1 MDDKIEQWFKFFEYT
16 GNIYAARYMYPVWNA
31 YPKYYEDV
39 WDSLCI
45 FLEGYAFERQGA
57 SPNYHHAAIDSLLK
71 YKKINEQLKSN
82 EAPKKI
88 WENFCKILNNDK
100 LNELRNPLLFCN
112 SEKSPYSVITIAK
125 TFEEQTFSEYFATQ
139 IKNDKIKDAH
149 NKLKEIRG
157 VNDKIASFY
166 LRDLVCIKQID
177 LSKINNNRDLLQPI
191 DTWVKETCKDLF
203 NNNNIKKTQLA
214 ECITKISLKFEINP
228 EKVNMGMWFFGS
240 NIVESKYR
248 LKTLLKSHPDNND
261 YTCEAKKLLMQYI
274 DTIKEICRFNVNDI
288 NN

>member
-1 MDDKIEQWFKFFEYT
+1 MHDKIKQWFKFFEYI

-31 YPKYYEDV
+31 YPKYYEDI

-100 LNELRNPLLFCN
+100 LNELRNPLLFSN

-166 LRDLVCIKQID
+166 LMFNLFIFIWYFR
-177 LSKINNNRDLLQPI
+177 NRVNFNHPFGIQQASDKYNRYCRKTLFVAPFLLNGM
-191 DTWVKETCKDLF
+191 ETVHWILALQ
-203 NNNNIKKTQLA
+203 NVNIK
-214 ECITKISLKFEINP
+214 F
-228 EKVNMGMWFFGS
+228 
-240 NIVESKYR
+240 Y
-248 LKTLLKSHPDNND
+248 
-261 YTCEAKKLLMQYI
+261 
-274 DTIKEICRFNVNDI
+274 NVL
-288 NN
+288 